1 MIMISGIRRREK
13 QHFEILTR
21 FIRECGQP
29 CTHSYDRHS
38 LKFRAGRR
46 SSGKSE
52 GGLEEDYHEPQAAAC
67 VIPLRPDYGPRTS
80 SCRCDLE
87 INVQSSVCYCTGPY
101 WWHGLAP
108 TGPSLVH
115 PWARR
120 SREADRLSS
129 PSKSTSF
136 VRRDEDHDLPWMG

>member
-1 MIMISGIRRREK
+1 MISEYEEGNNSTLRSSRGSFASVGNRV
-13 QHFEILTR
+13 R
-21 FIRECGQP
+21 
-29 CTHSYDRHS
+29 THTDRHS
-38 LKFRAGRR
+38 FEFRAGRR

-101 WWHGLAP
+101 W
-108 TGPSLVH
+108 
-115 PWARR
+115 
-120 SREADRLSS
+120 
-129 PSKSTSF
+129 
-136 VRRDEDHDLPWMG
+136 